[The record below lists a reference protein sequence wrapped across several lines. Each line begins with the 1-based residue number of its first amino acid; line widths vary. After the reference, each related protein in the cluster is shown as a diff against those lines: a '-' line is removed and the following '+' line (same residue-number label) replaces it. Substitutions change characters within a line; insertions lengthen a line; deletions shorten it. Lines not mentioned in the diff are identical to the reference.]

1 MMVEHMEVV
10 MAEAEVESNMNN
22 GYILSDEILKNKINK
37 AEFDYKYPHKPSASF
52 NDLELFTKGQ
62 PTNFYK
68 ELRENAPVFYHE
80 PMPTDPEPGYWVLTK
95 YEDVKYVS
103 MNPKIFSSQYATG
116 NLLTLGTE
124 ENRHPKLFKSTIDHM
139 LNLDGEMHLNLR
151 KEHMPFFKAG
161 FVDDLRKKV
170 SFKVTELLDNIAPM
184 GECNLVKE
192 VSQQLPIFTL
202 SEVLGIPEADRQKL
216 VSWMEFL
223 ELAQYFTYEMIKE
236 KNEGKT
242 TSTPDPEMIDMFN
255 AMVDEMFDYGRFILN
270 AKRKNP
276 ENDLLSAIANA
287 KIKNEELSQ
296 EFLDGSWLLII
307 FAGNDTTRNTLS
319 GGVKL
324 LHENQKQKE
333 LLLSDSA
340 LMPNFINETVRFVSP
355 VIHMRRTSLE
365 ETEINGQKIGPY
377 EKIALWYGAAN
388 RDPDIFSDP
397 DKFNILRENADKHL
411 AFGIGRHTCLGKPI
425 ALMQL
430 QEFYSQFLTR
440 FNDFQMN
447 GEWKVAPNNFVHA
460 IQEMPI
466 KFSPKK

>member
-1 MMVEHMEVV
+1 M
-10 MAEAEVESNMNN
+10 SK
-22 GYILSDEILKNKINK
+22 GFILSDEVLNHEINNP
-37 AEFDYKYPHKPSASF
+37 AYKEKYNFNPSDQL
-52 NDLELFTKGQ
+52 NDLDLFTKGQ
-62 PTNFYK
+62 PFSLYK
-68 ELRENAPVFYHE
+68 DLRENAPVFYHE

-95 YEDVKYVS
+95 YEDIKYVS

-139 LNLDGEMHLNLR
+139 LNLDGEMHLGLR
-151 KEHMPFFKAG
+151 KEHMPFFKP
-161 FVDDLRKKV
+161 DYINDLRKKV
-170 SFKVTELLDNIAPM
+170 SSKVSLLLDNIAPL
-184 GECNLVKE
+184 GKCNLVSE

-202 SEVLGIPEADRQKL
+202 SEILGIPEADRQKL

-236 KNEGKT
+236 QNEGKT
-242 TSTPDPEMIDMFN
+242 DSTPDPAMIDMFN

-270 AKRKNP
+270 SKRENP
-276 ENDLLSAIANA
+276 SEDLLSAIANA
-287 KIKNEELSQ
+287 EIEGEKLSQ

-319 GGVKL
+319 GGIKL
-324 LHENQKQKE
+324 LHDNQKQKE
-333 LLLSDSA
+333 LLINDLE
-340 LMPNFINETVRFVSP
+340 LLPNFINETVRCVSP
-355 VIHMRRTSLE
+355 VIHMRRTTLE
-365 ETEINGQKIGPY
+365 ETEINGQKIGPH

-388 RDPDIFSDP
+388 RDPEIFENP
-397 DKFNILRENADKHL
+397 DDFNILRENADKHL
-411 AFGIGRHTCLGKPI
+411 AFGFGRHSCIGKPV

-430 QEFYSQFLTR
+430 HEFYSQFLTR
-440 FNDFQMN
+440 YPDFEMN

-466 KFSPKK
+466 KFSPK

>member
-1 MMVEHMEVV
+1 MSK
-10 MAEAEVESNMNN
+10 AF
-22 GYILSDEILKNKINK
+22 ILSDEVLKHEIRSPAYDK
-37 AEFDYKYPHKPSASF
+37 KYIYNPKDHL

-62 PTNFYK
+62 PFDLYK
-68 ELRENAPVFYHE
+68 DLRLNAPVFFHD
-80 PMPTDPEPGYWVLTK
+80 PMLNDPEPGYWVLTK
-95 YEDVKYVS
+95 YDDIKHVS
-103 MNPKIFSSQYATG
+103 MNPQIFSSQYATG

-139 LNLDGEMHLNLR
+139 LNLDGEMHLGLR
-151 KEHMPFFKAG
+151 KEHMPFFKPN
-161 FVDDLRKKV
+161 FVSELGEKV
-170 SFKVTELLDNIAPM
+170 SLKVTELLDQIAPL

-202 SEVLGIPEADRQKL
+202 SEILGIPEGDRQKL

-236 KNEGKT
+236 QNEGRT
-242 TSTPDPEMIDMFN
+242 NTTPDPAMVEMFN
-255 AMVDEMFDYGRFILN
+255 SMIDEMFDYGRFILN
-270 AKRKNP
+270 SKRKNP
-276 ENDLLSAIANA
+276 SNDLLSAIANA
-287 KIKNEELSQ
+287 EIEGEKLSQ

-319 GGVKL
+319 GGIKL
-324 LHENQKQKE
+324 LHDNQKQKE
-333 LLLSDSA
+333 MLIDDIKLL
-340 LMPNFINETVRFVSP
+340 PGFINETVRCISP
-355 VIHMRRTSLE
+355 VIHMRRTTLK

-388 RDPDIFSDP
+388 RDPNIFEDP
-397 DKFNILRENADKHL
+397 DKFSITRENSDKHL

-430 QEFYSQFLTR
+430 KEFYSQFLQR
-440 FNDFQMN
+440 FPNFEMN

-466 KFSPKK
+466 KFKPEV

>member
-1 MMVEHMEVV
+1 MVEYMEVV

-22 GYILSDEILKNKINK
+22 GYILSDEILKNKINEV
-37 AEFDYKYPHKPSASF
+37 EFDYKYPHKPSASF